1 MIEFMKKFVSVLMA
15 LVLTLSLAAC
25 AVAEPMANVAAL
37 KGPTAMGMVKMM
49 SDDAGANWNFTI
61 AAAADEIAP
70 KLIQGELDIAAVPA
84 NLAATLYNKT
94 QGKVQVL
101 AINTLGVLYIIE
113 NGETVQSV
121 EDLKGRTIYSA
132 GQGATPEYA
141 LNYILKEN
149 GIDPTTDVN
158 IVFSKEHTEC
168 LNAVLNDENAVALL
182 PQPFVTTAMTKAP
195 GVRIALDLN
204 QLWADVQEGKEN
216 PSALLTGVVVA
227 RKEFVENNPEA
238 VTAFMDAYA
247 ASVAFA
253 NEDVDATAAL
263 IGTYEIVP
271 EAVAKA
277 ALPYC
282 CIVMIEGEEM
292 QQKLSGYLQVLFDQN
307 PASVGGA
314 MPNEDF
320 YFQR

>member
-1 MIEFMKKFVSVLMA
+1 MKKFVSMLLA

-158 IVFSKEHTEC
+158 IIFSKEHTEC
-168 LNAVLNDENAVALL
+168 LNAVMNNPTAVALL

-216 PSALLTGVVVA
+216 QSALLTGVVVA

-238 VTAFMDAYA
+238 VNAFMDAYA

-263 IGTYEIVP
+263 IGSYEIVP

-314 MPNEDF
+314 MPNEEF